1 MAILSQLAGFLSAE
15 GLYIRLTVTLMILV
29 LGHLGVR
36 LYRRAASNLL
46 IERKEDANRKQL
58 QQIRG
63 KIQYSVHVLNASVI
77 AAALF
82 YLNADISQEIVSGI
96 FSGLPNA
103 ISIVLILVLGII
115 GVNVFSRLAT
125 DFFRTVGFRSYIR
138 NAGVSQEI
146 LQVSEMILKGILYL
160 LILQFILVQADFADS
175 TIREFVRAASWA
187 LALLIAGLLFYGFK
201 DLFQNLAAGLYL
213 KNSRAVRPG
222 EQVKFGKETGEL
234 QNVSTFST
242 EIDTQDGY
250 SLMAQ
255 NREVMKSNFKFKKSK
270 SDLDTLEEIIQ
281 YFVADEEGHSG
292 PASMEMA
299 LDILGY
305 SVTQEQ
311 FLNLEDEEESSTDED
326 EESESDEKDS
336 TEEITSDHLM
346 EKVGDL
352 TEEEVLTA
360 WIDSDHI
367 TDAGDEFKTW
377 FNDGGLVIPVFD
389 KSEVLP
395 SEESSQYAVVV
406 GVEGT
411 EVLVIDPSRSSG
423 GVYYINKDRLVDAME
438 GLGYIVLAPVG
449 TRSEWRIKNDLI
461 YSDKSYYD
469 ELSKNLENRLRKIVR
484 QGSILKDVMPEQVQK
499 YTEEW
504 KSDEKVSRVWKP
516 E

>member
-1 MAILSQLAGFLSAE
+1 MTILSQLTGFLTAE
-15 GLYIRLTVTLMILV
+15 ALPIRLTVALLILV
-29 LGHLGVR
+29 LGHLAVR
-36 LYRRAASNLL
+36 IYRKAATSFL
-46 IERKEDANRKQL
+46 IERKEDANRKTL
-58 QQIRG
+58 QRIRG

-82 YLNADISQEIVSGI
+82 YLNAEISQEIYT
-96 FSGLPNA
+96 GLIGAIPNVL
-103 ISIVLILVLGII
+103 SVVLILILGVI
-115 GVNVFSRLAT
+115 GVNIVTKLAT
-125 DFFRTVGFRSYIR
+125 DFFKTVGFRSYIR

-160 LILQFILVQADFADS
+160 LILQFILTQANLAES
-175 TIREFVRAASWA
+175 TIQEFVTAASWA
-187 LALLIAGLLFYGFK
+187 LALLLAGLLFYGFK

-222 EQVKFGKETGEL
+222 EQVKFGDETGEL

-255 NREVMKSNFKFKKSK
+255 NREIMSSHFKFKKSN

-281 YFVADEEGHSG
+281 YFVTDKDGFSG

-305 SVTQEQ
+305 SVKQEE
-311 FLNLEDEEESSTDED
+311 FAEKASNKDSENEDEDSKNESQAEI
-326 EESESDEKDS
+326 
-336 TEEITSDHLM
+336 TEEDLMKAVEDIT
-346 EKVGDL
+346 EG
-352 TEEEVLTA
+352 EVLTA
-360 WIDSDHI
+360 WIESDHI
-367 TDAGDEFKTW
+367 SDVGNEFKTW
-377 FNDGGLVIPVFD
+377 FNDGGMVVPTFD
-389 KSEVLP
+389 KSKVLP
-395 SEESSQYAVVV
+395 SEDGSEYAVVV

-423 GVYYINKDRLVDAME
+423 GVYYINKDRLLDAME
-438 GLGYIVLAPVG
+438 DHGYIVLAPVG
-449 TRSEWRIKNDLI
+449 TRSEWRVKNDLI

-484 QGSILKDVMPEQVQK
+484 QGSILKDVMPEQVQN

>member
-1 MAILSQLAGFLSAE
+1 MAILSQLAGFLTAE
-15 GLYIRLTVTLMILV
+15 ALPIRLTVALLILV
-29 LGHLGVR
+29 LGHLLVR
-36 LYRRAASNLL
+36 LYRNGITSLL
-46 IERKEDANRKQL
+46 IERKENANRKTL
-58 QQIRG
+58 QRIRG
-63 KIQYSVHVLNASVI
+63 KIQYSVYVLNASVI

-82 YLNADISQEIVSGI
+82 YLNADVSREIYSGFI
-96 FSGLPNA
+96 GALPN
-103 ISIVLILVLGII
+103 ILSIVLILILGVI
-115 GVNVFSRLAT
+115 GVNIVTKLAT
-125 DFFRTVGFRSYIR
+125 DFFKTVGFRSYIR

-160 LILQFILVQADFADS
+160 MILQFILTQANLAES
-175 TIREFVRAASWA
+175 TIQEFVTAASWA
-187 LALLIAGLLFYGFK
+187 LALLLAGLLFYGFK

-222 EQVKFGKETGEL
+222 EQIKFGQETGEL

-255 NREVMKSNFKFKKSK
+255 NREIMSSHFKFKKSK

-281 YFVADEEGHSG
+281 YFVTDKDGYSG

-305 SVTQEQ
+305 SVKQEE
-311 FLNLEDEEESSTDED
+311 FAEKATESSKDEDSNEEES
-326 EESESDEKDS
+326 DS
-336 TEEITSDHLM
+336 KTEITEEDLMKTVGNIT
-346 EKVGDL
+346 EN
-352 TEEEVLTA
+352 EVLTA
-360 WIDSDHI
+360 WVETDHI
-367 TDAGDEFKTW
+367 SDVGDEFKTW
-377 FNDGGLVIPVFD
+377 FNDGGLVVPKFD
-389 KSEVLP
+389 KSKVLP
-395 SEESSQYAVVV
+395 SEEGSEYAVVV

-423 GVYYINKDRLVDAME
+423 GVYYINKDRLLDAME
-438 GLGYIVLAPVG
+438 DHGYIVLAPVG
-449 TRSEWRIKNDLI
+449 TRSEWRVKNDLI

>member
-1 MAILSQLAGFLSAE
+1 MAILSQLAGFLTAE
-15 GLYIRLTVTLMILV
+15 DLYIRLTVTLLILI
-29 LGHLGVR
+29 LGHLAVR
-36 LYRRAASNLL
+36 IYRKGITSVL
-46 IERKEDANRKQL
+46 IERKEGANRKQL

-63 KIQYSVHVLNASVI
+63 RIQYSVHILNASVI

-82 YLNADISQEIVSGI
+82 YLNADISREILTGVGTA
-96 FSGLPNA
+96 LPNVLSV
-103 ISIVLILVLGII
+103 ILILILGVI
-115 GVNVFSRLAT
+115 GVNIFTRLAT
-125 DFFRTVGFRSYIR
+125 DFFKTVGFKSYVR

-160 LILQFILVQADFADS
+160 LILQFILTQANLAES
-175 TIREFVRAASWA
+175 TIQEFVQAASWA
-187 LALLIAGLLFYGFK
+187 LALLLAGLLFYGFK

-222 EQVKFGKETGEL
+222 EKVKFGEETGEL
-234 QNVSTFST
+234 QKVSTFST

-255 NREVMKSNFKFKKSK
+255 NREVMKSNFKFKKGK

-281 YFVADEEGHSG
+281 YFVADKEGHSG

-305 SVTQEQ
+305 SVTQKE
-311 FLNLEDEEESSTDED
+311 FAEKTSDED
-326 EESESDEKDS
+326 DSENEENNP
-336 TEEITSDHLM
+336 EITNQDLM
-346 EKVGDL
+346 KGV
-352 TEEEVLTA
+352 EEMTDNEVLTA
-360 WIDSDHI
+360 WIESDHI
-367 TDAGDEFKTW
+367 TDLGDEFKTW

-389 KSEVLP
+389 KSEILP
-395 SEESSQYAVVV
+395 TEDNSEYAVVV

-411 EVLVIDPSRSSG
+411 EVLVIDPSKSSG
-423 GVYYINKDRLVDAME
+423 GVYYINKDRLLDSME

-516 E
+516 EK

>member
-1 MAILSQLAGFLSAE
+1 MAILSQLAGFLTAE
-15 GLYIRLTVTLMILV
+15 DLYIRLTVTLLILI
-29 LGHLGVR
+29 LGHLAVR
-36 LYRRAASNLL
+36 IYRKGITSVL
-46 IERKEDANRKQL
+46 IERKEGANRKQL

-63 KIQYSVHVLNASVI
+63 RIQYSVHILNASVI

-82 YLNADISQEIVSGI
+82 YLNADISREILTGVGTA
-96 FSGLPNA
+96 LPNVLSV
-103 ISIVLILVLGII
+103 ILILILGVI
-115 GVNVFSRLAT
+115 GVNIFTRLAT
-125 DFFRTVGFRSYIR
+125 DFFKTVGFKSYVR
-138 NAGVSQEI
+138 NAGVSREI

-160 LILQFILVQADFADS
+160 LILQFILTQANLAES
-175 TIREFVRAASWA
+175 TIQEFVQAASWA
-187 LALLIAGLLFYGFK
+187 LALLLAGLLFYGFK

-222 EQVKFGKETGEL
+222 EKVKFGEETGEL
-234 QNVSTFST
+234 QKVSTFST

-255 NREVMKSNFKFKKSK
+255 NREVMKSNFKFKKGK

-281 YFVADEEGHSG
+281 YFVADKEGHSG

-305 SVTQEQ
+305 SVTQKE
-311 FLNLEDEEESSTDED
+311 FAEKTSEEDDSENRED
-326 EESESDEKDS
+326 NA
-336 TEEITSDHLM
+336 EITNQDLM
-346 EKVGDL
+346 KGVEEL
-352 TEEEVLTA
+352 TDNEVLTA
-360 WIDSDHI
+360 WIESDHI
-367 TDAGDEFKTW
+367 TDVGDEFKTW
-377 FNDGGLVIPVFD
+377 FNDGGLVIPFFD
-389 KSEVLP
+389 KSEILP
-395 SEESSQYAVVV
+395 TEDNSEYAVVV

-411 EVLVIDPSRSSG
+411 EVLVIDPSKSSG
-423 GVYYINKDRLVDAME
+423 GVYYINKDRLLDSME

-516 E
+516 EK

>member
-1 MAILSQLAGFLSAE
+1 MAILSQLAGFLTAE
-15 GLYIRLTVTLMILV
+15 DLYIRLTVTLLILI
-29 LGHLGVR
+29 LGHLAVR
-36 LYRRAASNLL
+36 IYRKGITSVL
-46 IERKEDANRKQL
+46 IERKEGANRKQL

-63 KIQYSVHVLNASVI
+63 RIQYSVHILNASVI

-82 YLNADISQEIVSGI
+82 YLNADISREILTGVGTA
-96 FSGLPNA
+96 LPNVLSV
-103 ISIVLILVLGII
+103 ILILILGVI
-115 GVNVFSRLAT
+115 GVNIFTRLAT
-125 DFFRTVGFRSYIR
+125 DFFKTVGFKSYVR

-160 LILQFILVQADFADS
+160 LILQFILTQANLAES
-175 TIREFVRAASWA
+175 TIQEFVQAASWA
-187 LALLIAGLLFYGFK
+187 LALLLAGLLFYGFK

-222 EQVKFGKETGEL
+222 EKVKFGEETGEL
-234 QNVSTFST
+234 QKVSTFST

-255 NREVMKSNFKFKKSK
+255 NREVMKSNFKFKKGK

-281 YFVADEEGHSG
+281 YFVADKEGHSG

-305 SVTQEQ
+305 SVTQKE
-311 FLNLEDEEESSTDED
+311 FTEKTSEEDDSENGED
-326 EESESDEKDS
+326 NA
-336 TEEITSDHLM
+336 EITNEDLM
-346 EKVGDL
+346 KGVEEL
-352 TEEEVLTA
+352 TDNEVLTA
-360 WIDSDHI
+360 WIESDHI
-367 TDAGDEFKTW
+367 TDVGDEFKTW
-377 FNDGGLVIPVFD
+377 FNDGGLVIPFFD
-389 KSEVLP
+389 KSEILP
-395 SEESSQYAVVV
+395 TEDNSEYAVVV

-411 EVLVIDPSRSSG
+411 EVLVIDPSKSSG
-423 GVYYINKDRLVDAME
+423 GVYYINKDRLLDSME

-516 E
+516 EK

>member
-1 MAILSQLAGFLSAE
+1 MAILSQLAGFLTAE
-15 GLYIRLTVTLMILV
+15 ALPIRLAVSLLILI
-29 LGHLGVR
+29 LGHLAVR
-36 LYRRAASNLL
+36 IYRRGATSFL
-46 IERKEDANRKQL
+46 IERKEDANRKTL
-58 QQIRG
+58 QRIRG
-63 KIQYSVHVLNASVI
+63 KIQYSVYVLNASVI

-82 YLNADISQEIVSGI
+82 YLNADVSRDIYSGFISA
-96 FSGLPNA
+96 LPN
-103 ISIVLILVLGII
+103 IFSIVLILVLGVI
-115 GVNVFSRLAT
+115 GVNIVTKLAT
-125 DFFRTVGFRSYIR
+125 DFFKTVGFRSYIR

-160 LILQFILVQADFADS
+160 LILQFILTQANLAES
-175 TIREFVRAASWA
+175 TIQEFVTAASWA
-187 LALLIAGLLFYGFK
+187 LALLLAGLLFYGFK

-222 EQVKFGKETGEL
+222 EQVKFGEETGEL

-255 NREVMKSNFKFKKSK
+255 NREIMSSHFKFKKSK

-281 YFVADEEGHSG
+281 YFVTDKEGSTG
-292 PASMEMA
+292 PATMEMA

-305 SVTQEQ
+305 SVKQ
-311 FLNLEDEEESSTDED
+311 DEFSEKASDED
-326 EESESDEKDS
+326 SDQEDGEI
-336 TEEITSDHLM
+336 TEEDLMQTVEDIT
-346 EKVGDL
+346 EGD
-352 TEEEVLTA
+352 VLTA
-360 WIDSDHI
+360 WIESDHI
-367 TDAGDEFKTW
+367 SDAGNEFKTW
-377 FNDGGLVIPVFD
+377 FNDGGLVVPAFD
-389 KSEVLP
+389 KSKVLP
-395 SEESSQYAVVV
+395 SEDGSEFAVVV

-411 EVLVIDPSRSSG
+411 EVLIMDPSRSSG
-423 GVYYINKDRLVDAME
+423 GVYYINKDRLLDAME
-438 GLGYIVLAPVG
+438 DHGYMVLAPVG
-449 TRSEWRIKNDLI
+449 TRSEWRVKNDLI

>member
-1 MAILSQLAGFLSAE
+1 MAILSQLTGFLTAE

-36 LYRRAASNLL
+36 LYRRAATNLL

-58 QQIRG
+58 QRIRG

-82 YLNADISQEIVSGI
+82 YLNADISQEIVSGV

-160 LILQFILVQADFADS
+160 LILQFILIQADFADS

-222 EQVKFGKETGEL
+222 EQVKFGNETGEL

-255 NREVMKSNFKFKKSK
+255 NREVMRSNFKFKKSK

-305 SVTQEQ
+305 SVTQDQ
-311 FLNLEDEEESSTDED
+311 FLKDEEEKDSDKEESSESEDED
-326 EESESDEKDS
+326 SPK
-336 TEEITSDHLM
+336 EITSSHLM
-346 EKVGDL
+346 DKVGDL

-395 SEESSQYAVVV
+395 SEESSHYAVVV

-411 EVLVIDPSRSSG
+411 EVLVIDTSRSSG

>member
-1 MAILSQLAGFLSAE
+1 MAILSQLAGFLTAE
-15 GLYIRLTVTLMILV
+15 DLYIRLTVTLLILI
-29 LGHLGVR
+29 LGHLAVR
-36 LYRRAASNLL
+36 IYRKGITSVL
-46 IERKEDANRKQL
+46 IERKEGANRKQL

-63 KIQYSVHVLNASVI
+63 RIQYSVHILNASVI
-77 AAALF
+77 AASLF
-82 YLNADISQEIVSGI
+82 YLNADISREILTGVGTA
-96 FSGLPNA
+96 LPNVLSV
-103 ISIVLILVLGII
+103 ILILILGVI
-115 GVNVFSRLAT
+115 GVNIFTRLAT
-125 DFFRTVGFRSYIR
+125 DFFKTVGFKSYVR

-160 LILQFILVQADFADS
+160 LILQFILTQANLAES
-175 TIREFVRAASWA
+175 TIQEFVQAASWA
-187 LALLIAGLLFYGFK
+187 LALLLAGLLFYGFK

-222 EQVKFGKETGEL
+222 EKVKFGEETGEL
-234 QNVSTFST
+234 QKVSTFST

-255 NREVMKSNFKFKKSK
+255 NREVMKSNFKFKKGK

-281 YFVADEEGHSG
+281 YFVADKEGHSG

-305 SVTQEQ
+305 SVTQKE
-311 FLNLEDEEESSTDED
+311 FTAKTSGEDNA
-326 EESESDEKDS
+326 
-336 TEEITSDHLM
+336 EITNEDLM
-346 EKVGDL
+346 KGVEEL
-352 TEEEVLTA
+352 TDNEVLTA
-360 WIDSDHI
+360 WIESDHI
-367 TDAGDEFKTW
+367 TDVGDEFKTW

-389 KSEVLP
+389 KSEILP
-395 SEESSQYAVVV
+395 TEDNSEYAVVV

-411 EVLVIDPSRSSG
+411 EVLVIDPSKSSG
-423 GVYYINKDRLVDAME
+423 GVYYINKDRLLDSME

-516 E
+516 EK